1 VKVTRPALAVL
12 GGLAC
17 LGAGLPAA
25 SAQQAVPI
33 PNYSNLATAPVQSLE
48 AMRYEGV
55 VRQQHD
61 LSCGAA
67 ALATL
72 FKHYYGDPVS
82 EAELIEDAIRIGDA
96 EKIRN
101 TGFSMLELKRVG
113 EQRGYVVEAYR
124 ILNVDALRKVD
135 VPLLTLV
142 STRGYEHFVLIKAVV
157 GNRVLLADPAYGNR
171 TLSVE
176 QFEAEWGQV
185 IMAFL
190 SPTRQG
196 REEFRLDTYNEPL
209 APSDEVM
216 SLLDRPFVVIGREP
230 GQF

>member
-1 VKVTRPALAVL
+1 VRATRPAFVAL

-17 LGAGLPAA
+17 LGLGMTEV
-25 SAQQAVPI
+25 SAQLAVPI

-72 FKHYYGDPVS
+72 LKHYYGDPVS

-96 EKIRN
+96 KNIRTN
-101 TGFSMLELKRVG
+101 GFSMLELKRVG
-113 EQRGYVVEAYR
+113 EQRGYVVEAYQ
-124 ILNVDALRKVD
+124 IPSVGALRKVD

-142 STRGYEHFVLIKAVV
+142 STRGYQHFVLLKAII

-176 QFEAEWGQV
+176 QFEAEWGKV

-196 REEFRLDTYNEPL
+196 REEFRRNTFNEPV